1 VETREPG
8 QGRRRPLTD
17 GKVVRL
23 PVDWLGPREELV
35 PFGPSADD
43 HFKDTGV
50 SSPPLR
56 AEDFWGESS
65 AAIHDALEPSVPV
78 AGRPSPAAP
87 KAAPS
92 RMRQRRPPRL
102 RVKVA
107 VSFEPL
113 RTSAALRR
121 GQTALRTVAA
131 YLRGLGLPRA
141 DRRTAVAV
149 SGAVGVAALLTFALL
164 DSVGGVAHPSSAR
177 SGSLMT
183 EAFRPRAAAALARVG
198 ESVAIR
204 SAQSRAV
211 DHGLKVPHRAAAQPR
226 PHVIAV
232 KRTAPVVSQM
242 AEYTSGSSR
251 FQAASPATSSSTNVP
266 SGSGESRVTQSSSR
280 PAGSNSGGSTATAA
294 QSGSASGPVGPGAPF
309 GPGHLG

>member
-1 VETREPG
+1 
-8 QGRRRPLTD
+8 
-17 GKVVRL
+17 VRL

-43 HFKDTGV
+43 HFKDKGV

-87 KAAPS
+87 EAAP
-92 RMRQRRPPRL
+92 RRVRHRRPPHPRL
-102 RVKVA
+102 RIA
-107 VSFEPL
+107 VLLESL
-113 RTSAALRR
+113 RSSASLRR

-131 YLRGLGLPRA
+131 YLRRLPVPRA
-141 DRRTAVAV
+141 HRRTALAV
-149 SGAVGVAALLTFALL
+149 SGTVGVAALLTFVQL
-164 DSVGGVAHPSSAR
+164 DSLGGVAQPSLPR
-177 SGSLMT
+177 SRSLMT
-183 EAFRPRAAAALARVG
+183 EAFRPPAAAALARVG
-198 ESVAIR
+198 ESVATR

-211 DHGLKVPHRAAAQPR
+211 DRGLKLPHHASPQPR
-226 PHVIAV
+226 PHVIEV
-232 KRTAPVVSQM
+232 KRTAPVSQT

-251 FQAASPATSSSTNVP
+251 SQAASPATSSSTNVA
-266 SGSGESRVTQSSSR
+266 SGSGESTVTQSSSR
-280 PAGSNSGGSTATAA
+280 PAGSSSGGSTATAA